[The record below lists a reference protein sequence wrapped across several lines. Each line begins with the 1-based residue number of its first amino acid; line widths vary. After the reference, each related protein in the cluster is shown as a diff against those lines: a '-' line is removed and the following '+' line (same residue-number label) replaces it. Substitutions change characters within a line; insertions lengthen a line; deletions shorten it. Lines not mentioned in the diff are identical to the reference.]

1 MYMIFSSA
9 KFFRMPSNKPLT
21 VEDEEQLENG
31 GDVKDDTKR
40 RRKKAYEDLD
50 KYLEAKAG
58 LSIADLIEDKN
69 NSDAREFFSK
79 NLGQY
84 FWSYQVK
91 VRIYINQNF
100 TYFEI

>member
-1 MYMIFSSA
+1 
-9 KFFRMPSNKPLT
+9 MPSNKPLT
-21 VEDEEQLENG
+21 LEDEELLENG

-40 RRKKAYEDLD
+40 RRKKAYEYLD
-50 KYLEAKAG
+50 RYLGAKAG

-69 NSDAREFFSK
+69 NSDARECFSK

-91 VRIYINQNF
+91 VRIFLIQ
-100 TYFEI
+100 T